1 MGRSMGRWV
10 GNRWTYVVKGER
22 EAEREKYFYC

>member
-1 MGRSMGRWV
+1 MGRWV
-10 GNRWTYVVKGER
+10 GNRWTYVVKRGEER